1 MKHLLLP
8 VAVIAATLSAPGMAQ
23 SVIAPQ
29 DAIVVATSLLSG
41 QAVDVRLHPQHGAT
55 VVTPPQMPRAQHG
68 QQPQLFIDAATGQVM
83 HGYPAAQQPYYYAAD
98 DRPRRERDYDDD
110 DDDDDDDERRKKKYR
125 KKKYDR
131 DDDDDDDDRRKKK
144 YRKKKYERD
153 DGERK
158 KPKRKKR
165 RDRDDD
171 DDDDDD

>member
-29 DAIVVATSLLSG
+29 DAIAVATSLLSG

-83 HGYPAAQQPYYYAAD
+83 HGYPAAQQPYYYTAD
-98 DRPRRERDYDDD
+98 DRPRRERDY

>member
-29 DAIVVATSLLSG
+29 DAIAVATSLLSG

-83 HGYPAAQQPYYYAAD
+83 HGYPAAQPYYYAAD
-98 DRPRRERDYDDD
+98 DRPRRERDY